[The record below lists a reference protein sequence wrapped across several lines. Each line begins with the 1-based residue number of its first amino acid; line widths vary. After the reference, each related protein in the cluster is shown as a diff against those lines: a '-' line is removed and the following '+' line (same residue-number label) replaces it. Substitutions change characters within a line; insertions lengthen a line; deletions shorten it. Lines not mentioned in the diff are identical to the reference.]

1 MVERRDVLRGGL
13 ATAAMTIA
21 GATGARTET
30 PAMGAHESLRETVAA
45 GGSLLKGGP
54 LFNRERA
61 EKVMQEESLAGL
73 IVAEPVNVFHL
84 TGYWPQL
91 GKMGFTAPSLALLSA
106 DPNKPVGLV
115 IPQFLY
121 YYVYADAHFAGDV
134 EPYVYTYRAVNA
146 TAILGDEG
154 EPAAGDLRVF
164 RDKGEAPIGQ
174 IEAHRRAAV
183 EAVGARNGVSAER
196 EWAMAK
202 AARALG
208 LEKGRIGVDHMAVM
222 AMLESSSLGA
232 TAVPGENTM
241 RKIRLVKS
249 PREIELMRLASQ
261 ANAEAALAA
270 AATVRD
276 GATTQELR
284 AAFFSEAAS
293 RGNAGVF
300 MAIDRMIT
308 EVVDFEFK
316 EGSAF
321 FIDCVSHGWHY
332 HGDFARTIFIGEPA
346 NSMRDATRAMHI
358 GWEAIRDQLRPGL
371 RYSEIPPIG
380 QTAVRAAGLD
390 FDIPFSPHSVGL
402 THTDEPGQDGR
413 PYWVKDDLTLEPG
426 MVLSVDCPVLNAGI
440 GGSAHMEDLSLITP
454 DGAEPI
460 HTVTDPVII
469 L

>member
-1 MVERRDVLRGGL
+1 MTAHDSFRD
-13 ATAAMTIA
+13 TF
-21 GATGARTET
+21 
-30 PAMGAHESLRETVAA
+30 AA
-45 GGSLLKGGP
+45 GSSLLKGGP

-61 EKVMQEESLAGL
+61 EKVLEQESLAGL

-91 GKMGFTAPSLALLSA
+91 GKMGFPAPTLALLSA
-106 DPNKPVGLV
+106 DAKKPVALV

-121 YYVYADAHFAGDV
+121 YLVYADAHFEGGV
-134 EPYVYTYRAVNA
+134 EPYVYAHRATDP
-146 TAILGDEG
+146 TAVLGDIQ
-154 EPAAGDLRVF
+154 EPDAGGLRIY
-164 RDKGEAPIGQ
+164 RDKGEAPVDA
-174 IEAHRRAAV
+174 IEIHRRKALKAVAART
-183 EAVGARNGVSAER
+183 GLSAER

-208 LEKGRIGVDHMAVM
+208 MEKGRIGVDHMAIM
-222 AMLESSSLGA
+222 AMLEYSPLEA
-232 TAVPGENTM
+232 TAVAGDNTL

-249 PREIELMRLASQ
+249 PREIELMRLASE
-261 ANAEAALAA
+261 ANADAALAA
-270 AATVRD
+270 AGAARD

-300 MAIDRMIT
+300 MSIDRMIT
-308 EVVDFEFK
+308 EVADYEFG
-316 EGSAF
+316 EGAAF

-346 NSMRDATRAMHI
+346 RAMRDATRAMHV
-358 GWEAIRDQLRPGL
+358 GWEAIREKLRPGL

-380 QTAVRAAGLD
+380 QKAVRDSGLD
-390 FDIPFSPHSVGL
+390 FDIPFAPHSVGL

-426 MVLSVDCPVLNAGI
+426 MVISVDCPVMNTGI
-440 GGSAHMEDLSLITP
+440 GGSAHMEDLSLITA
-454 DGAEPI
+454 DGAEAI
-460 HTVTDPVII
+460 HAITDPVII
-469 L
+469 V